1 MQFLKRSRIFS
12 GEKGCCRI
20 ARVFESGVNFI
31 ESGRHGTLRT
41 PRIRI
46 THIQECYH
54 ERADGRGLCFG
65 QSVNPGNEPKNPA
78 QLSVHI
84 ARSVISRHPSRSA
97 LRAYETAAA
106 SGAMAAV
113 SWRQASRL
121 SAPLGA

>member
-1 MQFLKRSRIFS
+1 MGRSALR
-12 GEKGCCRI
+12 
-20 ARVFESGVNFI
+20 AYESLT
-31 ESGRHGTLRT
+31 S
-41 PRIRI
+41 
-46 THIQECYH
+46 QECYH
-54 ERADGRGLCFG
+54 ERADGRGLFFG

-121 SAPLGA
+121 SAPLGATVSLRSYPRGQAR